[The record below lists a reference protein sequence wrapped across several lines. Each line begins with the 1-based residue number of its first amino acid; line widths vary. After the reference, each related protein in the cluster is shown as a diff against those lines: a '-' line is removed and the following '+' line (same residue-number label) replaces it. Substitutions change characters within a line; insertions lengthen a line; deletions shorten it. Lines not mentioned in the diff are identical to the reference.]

1 MSTSI
6 EIQAGAR
13 YVQDGS
19 ENIGRAGRTG
29 EFIVSDAHG
38 RYHEAV
44 SRGNCWTGA
53 NTAAQATS
61 TASATATGLIL
72 TNPAASGK
80 LISILDIIVGVGA
93 AVAAAFE
100 VGLFANVASQTQ
112 AAVTQ
117 TTPITPRN
125 ALIGS
130 GAIGVGLLASAA
142 TLPAA
147 PVHIRTLLA
156 SGWVTATAQSQEVAK
171 DEVAGCI
178 CLLPNTAVSVQ
189 SVVGTQ
195 SIIASI
201 TWEEIQ
207 I

>member
-1 MSTSI
+1 MGVSI
-6 EIQAGAR
+6 EGQVGPR
-13 YVQDGS
+13 YTGDGS
-19 ENIGRAGRTG
+19 ATEVRQSRFGGLVVT
-29 EFIVSDAHG
+29 DAHG
-38 RYHEAV
+38 RYWEAC
-44 SRGNCWTGA
+44 SRGNVFCAA

-61 TASATATGLIL
+61 TSSATATGLIL
-72 TNPAASGK
+72 SNPAASGK
-80 LISILDIIVGVGA
+80 YLSILDITVGVGA

-112 AAVTQ
+112 AAVTH
-117 TTPITPRN
+117 TTPITPRC

-130 GAIGVGLLASAA
+130 GAVPVGLVDSAA

-171 DEVAGCI
+171 DEIAGAI
-178 CLLPNTAVSVQ
+178 ILMPNTAVSIQ
-189 SVVGTQ
+189 SIVGTQ

-201 TWEEIQ
+201 TWEETQ

>member
-1 MSTSI
+1 MI
-6 EIQAGAR
+6 VEIQAGPRFVA
-13 YVQDGS
+13 DGS
-19 ENIGRAGRTG
+19 ENKMRGGRTG
-29 EFIVSDAHG
+29 EIITSDAHG

-44 SRGNCWTGA
+44 SRGNVWVAA

-61 TASATATGLIL
+61 TSSATATGLIL
-72 TNPAASGK
+72 TNPAGSNR
-80 LISILDIIVGVGA
+80 LLSILDITVGVGA

-112 AAVTQ
+112 AAVVQ

-130 GAIGVGLLASAA
+130 GQIGSGLAASAA

-147 PVHIRTLLA
+147 PTHIRTLLA
-156 SGWVTATAQSQEVAK
+156 SGWVTATAQSIEVIK
-171 DEVAGCI
+171 DEVAGAI
-178 CLLPNTAVSVQ
+178 CLLPNTAVSIQ

-207 I
+207 YV